1 MKRAASQKTT
11 ASRKNTAS
19 DLTALARIRDAA
31 LEGFATDGVAATSI
45 RDVAKRAGVS
55 PGLVQHYF
63 PNKTALVEAV
73 GEHVLTLAT
82 DAFSDLP
89 EHTSPIQAQQ
99 ELGDRVTAF
108 VSEHPTAVLYVARST
123 ADGDPAALQIFD
135 AFIAIARQQWQ
146 RLADHD
152 LLRPDADLAWIALHS
167 VTIILGTVMLQGA
180 IDHHLP
186 QPFFTPEQ
194 LDRWNTAGNTL
205 FREGAY
211 RRPGDPTV

>member
-1 MKRAASQKTT
+1 MNAPPPSTPP
-11 ASRKNTAS
+11 AS
-19 DLTALARIRDAA
+19 DLTGVARIRNAA

-63 PNKTALVEAV
+63 PNKTALVQAV

-89 EHTSPIQAQQ
+89 EHTSPLEAQQ

-108 VSEHPTAVLYVARST
+108 VSEHPTAVLYVARSA
-123 ADGDPAALQIFD
+123 ADGDPAALEIFD

-146 RLADHD
+146 RVADHD
-152 LLRPDADLAWIALHS
+152 LLRPGADLTWIALQS
-167 VTIILGTVMLQGA
+167 VVLVLGTVMLQDA
-180 IDHHLP
+180 IDRHLP

-194 LDRWNTAGNTL
+194 LERWNTAGNAL

-211 RRPGDPTV
+211 RHR